1 VYDVW
6 YVFEGEDESV
16 LEGDDDSILEGEEDR
31 FVLEGDN
38 LYWSSL

>member
-1 VYDVW
+1 VYDDW

-16 LEGDDDSILEGEEDR
+16 LEGDDDR
-31 FVLEGDN
+31 FVLEGED